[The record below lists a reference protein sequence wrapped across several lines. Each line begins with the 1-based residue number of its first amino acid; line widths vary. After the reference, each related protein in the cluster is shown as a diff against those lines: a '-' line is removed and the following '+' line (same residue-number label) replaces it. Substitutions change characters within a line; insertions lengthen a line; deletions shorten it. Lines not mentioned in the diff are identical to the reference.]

1 MNANDKA
8 KVTFV
13 DPDGAKHTIDAKVGL
28 SLMESAV
35 ANGISGIL
43 AECGGACACATCH
56 VIVDPAWFARL
67 EQVGGVVQ
75 IHPRLEPAADFEV
88 AMLDFVN
95 EGRPESR
102 LACQIKVTPDLE
114 GLVVRV
120 PESQG

>member
-67 EQVGGVVQ
+67 E
-75 IHPRLEPAADFEV
+75 PAADFEV